1 MTADAFLTGSLL
13 TLVLPVAAIVL
24 VGIWWTLIGRR
35 REL

>member
-13 TLVLPVAAIVL
+13 TLILPVAAIAL
-24 VGIWWTLIGRR
+24 VAIWWTWLGRR